1 MKILQAVRKEILETM
16 HDHTMLAALIVFPVF
31 VMLFMGSAFGSV
43 EIHGLPIGV
52 VGPTNT
58 SFSSV
63 LFSDLNES
71 PAFNLRNYDSEAS
84 AMEAFRDGELRAI
97 IIVPE
102 DFENALMAGDGSEV
116 RIAIDNSDIALQEAV
131 LAAMGSVVQA
141 SSTNITRSY
150 VSAAWEDL
158 YSLNQSASAMAGDI
172 NESKAQMEKTKTS
185 IDAIRQNISG
195 IGIDELEDS
204 IGDAKEEVA
213 ALQAAASAEQNGS
226 FINQS
231 EMFLGNASFALNESI
246 DTINITH
253 AKLTAQ
259 EEELEDTLD
268 TLDISIAALEV
279 VKNSTSDPVA
289 AAALDVNIAT
299 LQTLRN
305 TTAQQADDVQAQ
317 IQELEDLNST
327 LYSFQGEL
335 ADYSVLLAD
344 TQANQSLLLGQM
356 LGSLSTLNE
365 TFSDA
370 EQTIAE
376 LKGLFDQ
383 IESTTDEIDATLDD
397 VLEQVESVE
406 DLIDSLQNTVA
417 AQTGKDPETIAAPL
431 SVKVENQYVRESF
444 VDFIIPR
451 VIAVSLLFS
460 CFLLASISLVREKS
474 GRTIVRLLMMPGAF
488 ANSVAAKILS
498 VTLISLGQVALI
510 LLVGFVVFSVRIP
523 PDLLAVGIAT
533 AVSALVL
540 SAVGTLIG
548 FYARTESAAIQTSLL
563 IAIPMLFLGNIIF
576 SPDLLPVY
584 TQVVQQMLPL
594 AHITNIFK
602 IVLITS
608 GNPSASLVPLLS
620 YFVLLAL
627 IIAVIVYKRRDITNY
642 I

>member
-1 MKILQAVRKEILETM
+1 MRILQSIKKEILETI
-16 HDHTMLAALIVFPVF
+16 HDHTMLAALIVFPIF

-71 PAFNLRNYDSEAS
+71 PAFNLRNYASEDS
-84 AMEAFRDGELRAI
+84 AMAAFRNGELRAI
-97 IIVPE
+97 IIVP
-102 DFENALMAGDGSEV
+102 DNFESALMAGNGSEV

-141 SSTNITRSY
+141 SSTNITRNY
-150 VSAAWEDL
+150 VSSAWQDL
-158 YSLNQSASAMAGDI
+158 YSLNQSASAMVGDI
-172 NESKAQMEKTKTS
+172 NESKAQMEETKTS
-185 IDAIRQNISG
+185 IEAIRQNISG
-195 IGIDELEDS
+195 IGIDALEDS
-204 IGDAKEEVA
+204 IKDAKDEVA
-213 ALQAAASAEQNGS
+213 ALQEAAQTGQNGS

-231 EMFLGNASFALNESI
+231 GEFLGNASFALNESL
-246 DTINITH
+246 DTITETH
-253 AKLTAQ
+253 AKLVGQ
-259 EEELEDTLD
+259 EDDLKDALD
-268 TLDISIAALEV
+268 TLDVSITALELI
-279 VKNSTSDPVA
+279 KNSTSDPIA

-305 TTAQQADDVQAQ
+305 TTDQQADDVHEQ
-317 IQELEDLNST
+317 IQELESLNST
-327 LYSFQGEL
+327 LHSFRNEL
-335 ADYSVLLAD
+335 QDYSVSFAEA
-344 TQANQSLLLGQM
+344 QSNQSQLLGQM
-356 LGSLSTLNE
+356 LGSLGALNG

-370 EQTIAE
+370 EDTILE
-376 LKGLFDQ
+376 LKGLFAQ
-383 IESTTDEIDATLDD
+383 IESTTDEIDGTLDD
-397 VLEQVESVE
+397 VLDQVDSVE
-406 DLIDSLQNTVA
+406 GLIASLQNTVA

-474 GRTIVRLLMMPGAF
+474 SRTIVRLLMMPGAF
-488 ANSVAAKILS
+488 ANSIAAKILS

-510 LLVGFVVFSVRIP
+510 LLVGFLVFAVRIP
-523 PDLLAVGIAT
+523 NDIISVGVAT

-540 SAVGTLIG
+540 SAVGTLVG

-576 SPDLLPVY
+576 SPDLLPAY
-584 TQVVQQMLPL
+584 TQIVQQMLPL

-608 GNPSASLVPLLS
+608 GNPGTSLVPLLS

>member
-1 MKILQAVRKEILETM
+1 MKILQSIKKEILETA
-16 HDHTMLAALIVFPVF
+16 HDHTMLAAVIAFPVF

-52 VGPTNT
+52 VGPTGT

-63 LFSDLNES
+63 LFSGLNES
-71 PAFNLRNYDSEAS
+71 PAFNLENYDSEAS
-84 AMEAFRDGELRAI
+84 AMEAFRNGELRAL
-97 IIVPE
+97 IIVPD
-102 DFENALMAGDGSEV
+102 DFESALIAGNGSEV

-141 SSTNITRSY
+141 SSTNITKSY
-150 VSAAWEDL
+150 VSAAWQDL
-158 YSLNQSASAMAGDI
+158 YSLNQSAAAMTGDI
-172 NESKAQMEKTKTS
+172 NESKAKMESTKTS
-185 IDAIRQNISG
+185 IDAIRQNISN

-204 IGDAKEEVA
+204 IGAAKDEVKKLQDAA
-213 ALQAAASAEQNGS
+213 TTEQNGS

-231 EMFLGNASFALNESI
+231 EDFLANASFALNESI
-246 DTINITH
+246 ETIGTTHTRLVNQEDEINDTI
-253 AKLTAQ
+253 
-259 EEELEDTLD
+259 D
-268 TLDISIAALEV
+268 TLDISIATLSLI
-279 VKNSTSDPVA
+279 KNSTSDPIT

-305 TTAQQADDVQAQ
+305 TTAQQAEDVHTQ
-317 IQELEDLNST
+317 IQELESLNST

-335 ADYSVLLAD
+335 EGYSGLLAEA
-344 TQANQSLLLGQM
+344 QANQSKLVGDM
-356 LGSLSTLNE
+356 LGSLGALNDTFTGAEE
-365 TFSDA
+365 TISK
-370 EQTIAE
+370 
-376 LKGLFDQ
+376 LKGLFEQ
-383 IESTTDEIDATLDD
+383 IESTTDEIDDTLDD
-397 VLEQVESVE
+397 VLDQVESVE
-406 DLIDSLQNTVA
+406 ALIDSLQGTVA

-488 ANSVAAKILS
+488 ANSIAAKIIS
-498 VTLISLGQVALI
+498 VTLISLGQVGLI
-510 LLVGFVVFSVRIP
+510 LLIGVVVFAVRVP
-523 PDLLAVGIAT
+523 ADLIAVGVAT

-540 SAVGTLIG
+540 SAVGTLVG

-576 SPDLLPVY
+576 SPDLLPAY
-584 TQVVQQMLPL
+584 TQIMQQMLPL

-608 GNPSASLVPLLS
+608 GNPGASLVPLLS
-620 YFVLLAL
+620 YFVVLAL
-627 IIAVIVYKRRDITNY
+627 IIALLVYKRRDITNY